1 MIFLILL
8 FLSAFF
14 ISSVAGW
21 FSIAGL
27 ITIFPGA
34 KLAVILMGSS
44 LEFAKLVCAS
54 WVYRFWDKANRLL
67 KGYFIGAIFI
77 LSIITS
83 MGVFGYLTK
92 SHIEGAENLDANT
105 EQLSL
110 LDSQIL
116 IERENISAQKQ
127 NLQQLDI
134 AVNTLSQTQRT
145 TERAITIRNTQRRE
159 RSSITQSISESNTKI
174 LSLQQQKLQV
184 NKTQRSLETE
194 IGPIKYIAQLI
205 YGQDDSQTIE
215 KSVRLLT
222 ILLIIVFDPLAIL
235 MVVAANIQLQE
246 LKSGKS
252 KSPNTPIVIPPTQN
266 VGKTLGEQNVTTM
279 DTEWNPG
286 SWFKIVKDGK
296 SGKTTSL

>member
-1 MIFLILL
+1 
-8 FLSAFF
+8 
-14 ISSVAGW
+14 
-21 FSIAGL
+21 
-27 ITIFPGA
+27 
-34 KLAVILMGSS
+34 
-44 LEFAKLVCAS
+44 
-54 WVYRFWDKANRLL
+54 
-67 KGYFIGAIFI
+67 
-77 LSIITS
+77 

-159 RSSITQSISESNTKI
+159 RSSIAQSISESNTKI

>member
-14 ISSVAGW
+14 ISSVAAW

-27 ITIFPGA
+27 VTIFPGA

-44 LEFAKLVCAS
+44 LDFANLISAS
-54 WVYRFWDKANRLL
+54 WLYRFWDKAHRLM
-67 KGYFIGAIFI
+67 KTYFISAVCI

-116 IERENISAQKQ
+116 IERENITASRAA
-127 NLQQLDI
+127 LQQMDA
-134 AVNTLSQTQRT
+134 AVNNLVGDVTRI
-145 TERAITIRNTQRRE
+145 ERAVQIRNSQRRE
-159 RSSITQSISESNTKI
+159 RSALTTTISESNQKI
-174 LSLQQQKLQV
+174 QAVQQQKSLLNV
-184 NKTQRSLETE
+184 GQRKLETE

-205 YGQDDSQTIE
+205 YGQDNTETIE

-222 ILLIIVFDPLAIL
+222 ILVILVFDPLAIL
-235 MVVAANIQLQE
+235 LVVAANMQLQQLNKPT
-246 LKSGKS
+246 LKES
-252 KSPNTPIVIPPTQN
+252 TLPPTKNLAQTLQDQ
-266 VGKTLGEQNVTTM
+266 GKKIYVDSNVTKMET
-279 DTEWNPG
+279 DWNPG
-286 SWFKIVKDGK
+286 SWFKIVKDSRPK
-296 SGKTTSL
+296 